1 MTDLISCFKKY
12 IMLKSTVS
20 VSKVLS
26 TKHREGYYL
35 VFRCYDNMPWAEQ
48 PTEVSVSLSWSSEW

>member
-1 MTDLISCFKKY
+1 MAYFKKH
-12 IMLKSTVS
+12 IMLSTVS
-20 VSKVLS
+20 VSKVVA
-26 TKHREGYYL
+26 TKYREGYYL